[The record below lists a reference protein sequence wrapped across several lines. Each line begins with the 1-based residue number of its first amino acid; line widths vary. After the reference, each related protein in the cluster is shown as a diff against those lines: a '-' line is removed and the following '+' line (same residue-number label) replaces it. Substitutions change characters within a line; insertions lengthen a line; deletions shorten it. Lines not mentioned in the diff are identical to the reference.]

1 MGITNPKEFRR
12 ALKSIGFTC
21 VPKSK
26 HEVWTYPSSN
36 EKITLSYGTKMS
48 DSAIQGARSALK
60 RIFKN
65 EKPPI
70 TFLFSY

>member
-1 MGITNPKEFRR
+1 MKITNPKEIRR
-12 ALKSIGFTC
+12 ALRSIGFTC
-21 VPKSK
+21 IPKSK
-26 HEVWTYPSSN
+26 HEVWVYENN

-48 DSAIQGARSALK
+48 DSAIQGARSTLK

-65 EKPPI
+65 EKPPV

>member
-12 ALKSIGFTC
+12 VLKSMGFTC
-21 VPKSK
+21 TLKAK

-36 EKITLSYGTKMS
+36 ERITLSYGTKMS
-48 DSAIQGARSALK
+48 DSAIQGARSTLK